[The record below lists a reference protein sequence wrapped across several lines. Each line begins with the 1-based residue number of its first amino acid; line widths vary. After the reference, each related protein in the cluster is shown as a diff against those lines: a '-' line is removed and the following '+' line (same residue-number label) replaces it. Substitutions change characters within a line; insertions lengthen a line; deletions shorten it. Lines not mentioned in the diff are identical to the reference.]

1 MRYIYA
7 CASHS
12 KWKTAEYAVCMC
24 VYMSTFRKAVEVSD
38 SHMQPFVLSFY
49 CSLFPHFLFIFASLI
64 PSKSAMETPYN
75 GNNYRYSIFIYG
87 SEFDLNWLCVCSR
100 NSRRENEAG
109 REGKAPVA
117 SRRMCSHSQLISASD
132 GANHLAQ
139 FTTYKSTTKTKILT
153 DFFFFLEHFLP

>member
-1 MRYIYA
+1 MRYIYV

-24 VYMSTFRKAVEVSD
+24 VYMSTFRKTVEVSD

-49 CSLFPHFLFIFASLI
+49 CSPFPHFLFIFASLI

-100 NSRRENEAG
+100 NSRRENGAG
-109 REGKAPVA
+109 REGKACVA
-117 SRRMCSHSQLISASD
+117 SRACVPIHNWLALPMAPITSHNLQLTNLQRKRKYSRIFSS
-132 GANHLAQ
+132 
-139 FTTYKSTTKTKILT
+139 F
-153 DFFFFLEHFLP
+153 